1 MAKRARKAKK
11 ACAKLGVGDIVRGHV
26 ELLKKDTRRQV
37 DGGSFPNL
45 FAMVT
50 LPKQH
55 NAFAVALL
63 SLYNG
68 ASTRPDAQLQH
79 NAAAKFVV
87 AGRVRPGSGDELIV
101 LVPKSTATP
110 PTNTLA
116 AAATKVSR
124 RQRGDSEVDSLM
136 VCEKYLPCLMCCH
149 CD

>member
-1 MAKRARKAKK
+1 M
-11 ACAKLGVGDIVRGHV
+11 RGHV

-37 DGGSFPNL
+37 EGGSFPNL

-101 LVPKSTATP
+101 LVPKSTASP
-110 PTNTLA
+110 PSNTLA
-116 AAATKVSR
+116 ATAANKGSR

-136 VCEKYLPCLMCCH
+136 VCEVILLLF
-149 CD
+149 